1 MRTDKTVCPARQMIA
16 IFLLLGLGGC
26 NWSMHDLGTPPQL
39 SPIDQKVP
47 IEDIIVPEGP
57 EIIYGPDRISMT
69 DNSIWNKEDGIYFRD
84 TRAFEVGDI
93 LTVNIEMNDS
103 ARLDNKSGKETSVT
117 GGLTGTGEA
126 DLHLFTIPTL
136 TADGSLSADLD
147 VERGGTVDRTETIR
161 LQVAAA
167 VIAASANG
175 NLHIVGSQEVRVNH
189 ELRILTVRGVVRS
202 KDILPDN
209 TIPYEKIAEARISY
223 GGHNTRN
230 RPHRRRWWQLSKY
243 PGPLG
248 YTPEN

>member
-1 MRTDKTVCPARQMIA
+1 M
-16 IFLLLGLGGC
+16 
-26 NWSMHDLGTPPQL
+26 
-39 SPIDQKVP
+39 
-47 IEDIIVPEGP
+47 PEGAAVV
-57 EIIYGPDRISMT
+57 YGPDRISMD
-69 DNSIWNKEDGIYFRD
+69 DNSIWNKQDGIYFRD

-103 ARLDNKSGKETSVT
+103 ARLDNTSGKESSLS
-117 GGLTGTGEA
+117 GGLSGTGTA
-126 DLHLFTIPTL
+126 DFHLFSIPTL
-136 TADGSLSADLD
+136 TADGSITADLD
-147 VERGGTVDRTETIR
+147 VERGGSVNRTENIQ

-167 VIAASANG
+167 VIAASENG

-230 RPHRRRWWQLSKY
+230 GPRRRRWWQLSRY
-243 PGPLG
+243 PDPLG
-248 YTPEN
+248 YASE